1 VQLLRFAPFFGAQ
14 RYDGA
19 AGCLGATPISARDSY
34 GRDITDGY
42 VRDIHWMLFGVGIS
56 GPQVALI
63 WVAAL

>member
-1 VQLLRFAPFFGAQ
+1 VQLLRFAPSFGASATTAP
-14 RYDGA
+14 RGA
-19 AGCLGATPISARDSY
+19 WPATPISASDSY